1 MVPESQVIAAVKQA
15 YDILGQL
22 NFDYNRKG
30 IEIFRK
36 MDTDGDMKVSRAEF
50 VEACVKDEELC
61 SLLEG
66 SLGQKMFD

>member
-1 MVPESQVIAAVKQA
+1 MKQA

-50 VEACVKDEELC
+50 VEACVEDEELC

>member
-1 MVPESQVIAAVKQA
+1 MKQA

-22 NFDYNRKG
+22 NFDYNREG

-36 MDTDGDMKVSRAEF
+36 MDVDGDMKVSRAEF
-50 VEACVKDEELC
+50 VEACVKDDELC